1 MSLYLI
7 FVWSAV
13 AVWVFAPELSEWSHW
28 VQEVWECASI
38 IIASI
43 ALIIGSYGYGISGL
57 ESDKKT
63 TDSRD

>member
-13 AVWVFAPELSEWSHW
+13 AVWIFAPELGEWVHCAK
-28 VQEVWECASI
+28 EVWECASI
-38 IIASI
+38 IVASI
-43 ALIIGSYGYGISGL
+43 ALVIGSYGYGISGL
-57 ESDKKT
+57 ESDKET